1 MPSPG
6 SGKPQRARQGPRA
19 LNEAKDLLRALS
31 QPKKSKNKNPSK
43 GHSFISQIPCRQGN
57 PAKTPILCTSRPAEP
72 EPHMPEGFPSSR
84 LRGCLRVRQ
93 SCCPG
98 QGLSCP
104 LTAPGSPVVSLPSTV
119 QRDAWHQGPRP
130 CHPSPFISAG
140 NESNM
145 KLLHNPN
152 GAGKSHL
159 WSLRNASLG
168 KQNL

>member
-1 MPSPG
+1 MKLKIS
-6 SGKPQRARQGPRA
+6 SGHCHSQRNQRI
-19 LNEAKDLLRALS
+19 KT
-31 QPKKSKNKNPSK
+31 SK

-57 PAKTPILCTSRPAEP
+57 PAKTPILCTFRPAEP
-72 EPHMPEGFPSSR
+72 EPRMLKGFPSSS
-84 LRGCLRVRQ
+84 LRGCLHVRQ

-98 QGLSCP
+98 QCFSCP
-104 LTAPGSPVVSLPSTV
+104 LTAPGSPVVSLPSTA

-130 CHPSPFISAG
+130 CHPSPFISEE

-159 WSLRNASLG
+159 WPLRNASLG